1 MYVPADMVHAH
12 GGYDSHHP
20 KGAAVGWQLHERPQ
34 CQQQLGPSREQ
45 VSNFETMAVYY
56 C

>member
-34 CQQQLGPSREQ
+34 CQQQLGPS
-45 VSNFETMAVYY
+45 
-56 C
+56 